1 MKKLFVLAATI
12 GFLLS
17 ISNFSFAQGDTGRT
31 IVIREAKQRRKI
43 TVAVE
48 VYLID
53 DILEVAVMV
62 RTKMRAAKLRIF
74 KVLLVGPRWGRIS
87 SKTAETI
94 AVTMRDEDPFP
105 TTMGSKTEMKII
117 TGTPTKELFGFEIPP
132 AKMVP
137 GGNYQIWV
145 DVQNREGQ
153 DKGRIQRFKFDLEN
167 LVQIISD

>member
-105 TTMGSKTEMKII
+105 TTMGSKTEMRII
-117 TGTPTKELFGFEIPP
+117 TGTPTKELFRFQIP
-132 AKMVP
+132 ADKIVP
-137 GGNYQIWV
+137 GGRYQIWV
-145 DVQNREGQ
+145 KVQNREGEA
-153 DKGRIQRFKFDLEN
+153 KGRIQGFKFDLEN
-167 LVQIISD
+167 LGE